1 MLRPSGTKL
10 TISNT
15 FTNGGLFTYKEQK
28 MRDTI
33 EEMFRMFK
41 VEINENLI
49 NSLVLLVEHEKL
61 NAKHEIMIQVMD
73 KVDEI
78 TGKE

>member
-1 MLRPSGTKL
+1 
-10 TISNT
+10 
-15 FTNGGLFTYKEQK
+15 

-78 TGKE
+78 TGKEKG